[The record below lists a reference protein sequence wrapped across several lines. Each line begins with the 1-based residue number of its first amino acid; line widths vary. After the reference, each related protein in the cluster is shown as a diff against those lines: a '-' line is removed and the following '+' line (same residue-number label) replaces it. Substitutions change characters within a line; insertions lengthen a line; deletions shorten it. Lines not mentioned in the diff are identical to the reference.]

1 MLDAEPNVAAA
12 GPEDGSDHH
21 APGGPRLGKR
31 SSSSRC
37 GGGAGRNG
45 VVGGGGVLVLALGFW
60 VSILW
65 EVVPERGAK
74 ASLGGGGG
82 GGGVRGYGGEEARR
96 EESTKGVGLG
106 HCG

>member
-1 MLDAEPNVAAA
+1 MLDAEPDVAAA

-21 APGGPRLGKR
+21 GPGGARLCRR
-31 SSSSRC
+31 SSSTRC
-37 GGGAGRNG
+37 GGAGRIG
-45 VVGGGGVLVLALGFW
+45 VVGGGVVLVLALGFW
-60 VSILW
+60 VSVLW

-82 GGGVRGYGGEEARR
+82 VRGYHGGGEEARR
-96 EESTKGVGLG
+96 EESTDQGVDLG